1 MVVLALM
8 DCNFI
13 DIMIRRRSLRN
24 SVSSLNGSQDSLG
37 SWSGLKRHSSFDF
50 AESKE
55 DSVCAGSNESL
66 ECLSEPASASVVM
79 RLGLVAHTV

>member
-1 MVVLALM
+1 M
-8 DCNFI
+8 
-13 DIMIRRRSLRN
+13 RN
-24 SVSSLNGSQDSLG
+24 SVSSLNGSQNSLG

-79 RLGLVAHTV
+79 RLGWLAMLILLVIVYHKEAFEH